1 MKKILT
7 YILFISLNVFIISK
21 VTDIV
26 VPKALNR
33 YYMLE
38 KYLESVD
45 NEFDIQVYGSCHA
58 YTSFNPTYLKEN
70 YNLDAFV
77 YANPSEIIPVTYL
90 RMLEN
95 FKNYKPNV
103 AFVEIWGINPYETYE
118 PTERVLNKFLEPNLE
133 RLPLTKEKIE
143 VIKDFNK
150 NFLEMNIPIMRYK
163 DRLMNNSIYQNDFE
177 YTFEGTLEQS
187 DYYVYPEMVYRLSNN
202 GYKIYKSKD
211 LSDYPQKQN
220 KVEDDDYMKLE
231 SRIEKYIDK
240 IIALCAKYDVKLIF
254 YRTPYIS
261 TENELR
267 KLNYLKNKLEKE
279 NVTFIDLEK
288 EIKFNYKTDF
298 TDEHHLSTA
307 GANKA
312 TKYLTEKFLINI

>member
-7 YILFISLNVFIISK
+7 YILFISLNIFIIYK
-21 VTDIV
+21 VTNIV
-26 VPKALNR
+26 IPKALNR
-33 YYMLE
+33 YYILE

-45 NEFDIQVYGSCHA
+45 NKFDVQVYGSCHA
-58 YTSFNPTYLKEN
+58 YTSFNPTYLKDN
-70 YNLDAFV
+70 YDLEAFV
-77 YANPSEIIPVTYL
+77 YANPSEIMPVTYL

-95 FKNYKPNV
+95 FKNYKPSV
-103 AFVEIWGINPYETYE
+103 VFVEIWGINPYESYE
-118 PTERVLNKFLEPNLE
+118 PTENVLEKYLEPNLE

-150 NFLEMNIPIMRYK
+150 NFWEMNIPIMRYK
-163 DRLMNNSIYQNDFE
+163 DRLMNNSIYQNDFD

-187 DYYVYPEMVYRLSNN
+187 DYYVYSEMVYRLSNN
-202 GYKIYKSKD
+202 GYKIYESNN

-220 KVEDDDYMKLE
+220 KVSDDDYMKLE
-231 SRIEKYIDK
+231 NNIEKYIDK
-240 IIALCAKYDVKLIF
+240 IIELCTKYDVKLIF
-254 YRTPYIS
+254 YRAPYIS

-267 KLNYLKNKLEKE
+267 KLNYLKTKLEKE

-288 EIKFNYKTDF
+288 EIEFDYKSDF
-298 TDEHHLSTA
+298 TDEHHLSTV

-312 TKYLTEKFLINI
+312 TKYLTEKFLINN